1 MGEPQ
6 IQSRWAVQ
14 LRHQPLQ
21 WGRDTGDPSTIH
33 TFHTIVFCSAWWYRG
48 SELSD
53 HGLIFWKDLT
63 KCFEP
68 LGQGQPGPLLD
79 TGSRDPATK
88 PKDCFTRG
96 SGASG
101 CWEGC

>member
-1 MGEPQ
+1 M
-6 IQSRWAVQ
+6 Q

-21 WGRDTGDPSTIH
+21 WAGTRVICL
-33 TFHTIVFCSAWWYRG
+33 FHTNVFCSAWWCRG
-48 SELSD
+48 SKLSD
-53 HGLIFWKDLT
+53 HSLRFWKDLT
-63 KCFEP
+63 KSFEP
-68 LGQGQPGPLLD
+68 LGQGQPVPLLD

-101 CWEGC
+101 R